1 MKELSILIP
10 VYNDD
15 VVVQVSELQRQC
27 QAMRELAW
35 EIIVCDD
42 GSTDDSADN
51 NKAIEEISGCRLI
64 LRERNHGRASTRNYL
79 ARVAKY
85 DTLLY
90 IDSGLMP
97 NPRFVENYVD
107 NIGRASV
114 VCGNIEVSPES
125 IDMTNL
131 RCKNELNAQRRFTAA
146 KHSKAPYKNFHTTA
160 FMIDRRVM
168 LSNPMREDIKTYG
181 YEDTLF
187 GKQLADRRNSIVHI
201 DNPVL
206 FVRFESNE
214 RYLEKTKEAMH
225 TLYIYRS
232 ELKGYSGVLKVVE
245 KLKKMHLLWSL
256 LLINRLFF
264 NKIVDNLKG
273 ERPNLMLYSVYRMCL
288 LADKMAEKK

>member
-114 VCGNIEVSPES
+114 VCGNIEVSPEC

-160 FMIDRRVM
+160 FMIERRVM

-187 GKQLADRRNSIVHI
+187 GKQLADRRISIVHI

-232 ELKGYSGVLKVVE
+232 ELKGYSGVLIVVE
-245 KLKKMHLLWSL
+245 RLKRMHLLWSL

-264 NKIVDNLKG
+264 NRIVDNLKG
-273 ERPNLMLYSVYRMCL
+273 ERPNLMLYSIYRMCL